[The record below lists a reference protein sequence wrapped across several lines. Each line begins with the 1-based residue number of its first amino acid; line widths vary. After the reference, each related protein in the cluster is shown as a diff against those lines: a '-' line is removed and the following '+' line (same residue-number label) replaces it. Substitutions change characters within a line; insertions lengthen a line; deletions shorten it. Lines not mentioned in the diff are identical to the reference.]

1 MSRGWI
7 FLIVVVLLYAMFI
20 LFTRTPDF
28 FSGKFTK
35 GKVSKLSDVTY
46 LYRESIP
53 DTIVLNPVVEYTV
66 NGVKYVFHDDVANW
80 PPVYKLGE
88 EVTIIYD
95 PKNPKNAYLYAW
107 IGYWLNVSE
116 FFIAFLV
123 VSIPLAIYLAVR
135 KRSERETIRDS
146 LP

>member
-7 FLIVVVLLYAMFI
+7 FFIVIVVLYAIFI
-20 LFTRTPDF
+20 LFTRKPDF

-35 GKVSKLSDVTY
+35 GKVVNVYDEPYDVQRLSRDA
-46 LYRESIP
+46 
-53 DTIVLNPVVEYTV
+53 IVRIPVVAYEV
-66 NGVKYVFHDDVANW
+66 NGVKYLFEDNHTKW
-80 PPVYKLGE
+80 PPVYKVGE

-95 PKNPKNAYLYAW
+95 PKNPANAYIYAW
-107 IGYWLNVSE
+107 IGYWLNISE

-123 VSIPLAIYLAVR
+123 VGIPLAVYLAVR
-135 KRSERETIRDS
+135 KRTESENIGDS